1 MALDLLVTLL
11 GTGIYAFAVHM
22 FTVPNNIAPGGVTG
36 ISTMVNYLTG
46 IPVGTVSLL
55 INLPLLLLGYRY
67 IGRSF
72 ALKTMVSVVS
82 FTLFI
87 DVLYPRLPVYQGDL
101 MLASL
106 FGGVL
111 IGVGLG
117 IVFTRGSSTGGT
129 DITNR
134 MVQRKFPHI
143 KLGRIVFITDSVIIL
158 LAAFVFQ
165 NIESSLYAL
174 VAMFAS
180 SLLIDLV
187 VTGLDR
193 GKLVYIVSAKSR
205 EISEQVMERLAR
217 GVTVIR
223 GEGAYS
229 GKEKKILMVALRMQ
243 EYVKLKRIVRETD
256 PAAFMIVSEAGEILG
271 EGFRD
276 NSQDLSS

>member
-106 FGGVL
+106 FGGV
-111 IGVGLG
+111 
-117 IVFTRGSSTGGT
+117 STGGT